1 MQALLGIDIGTTGV
15 KAALFAA
22 NDGHVLSS
30 AFVDYPLFHPQPG
43 WAEQNPEDWW
53 QATLAATRSC
63 LANGAQHGVTPADV
77 RGIGLS
83 GQMHGVVLLDETY
96 KVLRPCIIWAD
107 QRSEAQCRWMTE
119 KVGASRLIE
128 LVSNPALPGFSAPK
142 ALWVRDNEPEIFAQ
156 TRTLILP
163 KDYIRFSLT
172 GVLAMEISDAAGTCL
187 LDVKHGRWSSEV
199 LEAIGFDPSLLP
211 PVVAADVV
219 CGEIT
224 GEVEQFTGL
233 LAGTPV
239 AGGGADNACG
249 AVGNGVVHPG
259 LALVSIGT
267 SGVLLAHA
275 ATPQVDV
282 SGPIPRVHTFN
293 HAVPHAWYL
302 MGVTQSAGLSLLWVR
317 DNIGLPERAL
327 EHWTGLDAY
336 ELLIREAEG
345 VLPGSDGLLFLP
357 YLQGE
362 RTPHLDAYARG
373 GWIGL
378 TASHNRRH
386 LVRSVL
392 EGVAFSL
399 KDCFAIIQEQGLT
412 LEQVRAT
419 GVGAKSPL
427 WRQIIADVL
436 GVELVTT
443 NAQEGPAFGAALLAG
458 VASGV
463 YASVEQACDATVRVV
478 ERTEPRPDAEPIYAR
493 AYETYQALYPALKPI
508 ISRPVSTWRTFSEH
522 GHDMLCT

>member
-1 MQALLGIDIGTTGV
+1 MRTLLGIDVGTTGV
-15 KAALFAA
+15 KAVLFVAE
-22 NDGHVLSS
+22 NEVVLAD
-30 AFVDYPLFHPQPG
+30 AFVDYPLYHPHLG
-43 WAEQNPEDWW
+43 WAEQNPADWW
-53 QATLAATRSC
+53 QATLTAIRTCLVQGAAH
-63 LANGAQHGVTPADV
+63 GAQAADV

-142 ALWVRDNEPEIFAQ
+142 ALWVRDNEPEIFAR
-156 TRTLILP
+156 TRTIILP
-163 KDYIRFSLT
+163 KDYIRYRLT
-172 GVLAMEISDAAGTCL
+172 GVMAMEISDAAGTCL
-187 LDVKHGRWSSEV
+187 LNVKEGTWSREV
-199 LEAIGFDPSLLP
+199 LEAIGFDPALLP
-211 PVVAADVV
+211 PVVAADAVA
-219 CGEIT
+219 GT
-224 GEVEQFTGL
+224 TTAEVASQTGL
-233 LAGTPV
+233 PAGTPV

-249 AVGNGVVHPG
+249 AVGNGVVRPG

-302 MGVTQSAGLSLLWVR
+302 MGVTQSAGLSLRWVR

-327 EHWTGLDAY
+327 EHWTGIDAY

-345 VLPGSDGLLFLP
+345 VLPGCDDLFFLP

-362 RTPHLDAYARG
+362 RTPHLDPWARG

-378 TASHNRRH
+378 
-386 LVRSVL
+386 
-392 EGVAFSL
+392 
-399 KDCFAIIQEQGLT
+399 
-412 LEQVRAT
+412 
-419 GVGAKSPL
+419 
-427 WRQIIADVL
+427 
-436 GVELVTT
+436 
-443 NAQEGPAFGAALLAG
+443 
-458 VASGV
+458 
-463 YASVEQACDATVRVV
+463 
-478 ERTEPRPDAEPIYAR
+478 
-493 AYETYQALYPALKPI
+493 
-508 ISRPVSTWRTFSEH
+508 
-522 GHDMLCT
+522 

>member
-1 MQALLGIDIGTTGV
+1 MDALLGIDLGTTGV

-22 NDGHVLSS
+22 ADGRVLSW
-30 AFVDYPLFHPQPG
+30 AFIDYPLSHPHPG
-43 WAEQNPEDWW
+43 WAEQNPEEWW
-53 QATLAATRSC
+53 QATLTAIRLC
-63 LANGAQHGVTPADV
+63 LTNGVGEGVSPSNV
-77 RGIGLS
+77 RGVGLS
-83 GQMHGVVLLDETY
+83 GQMHGVVLLDAQSM
-96 KVLRPCIIWAD
+96 VLRPCIIWAD

-119 KVGASRLIE
+119 RVGAERLIDY
-128 LVSNPALPGFSAPK
+128 VSNPALPGFSAPK
-142 ALWVRDNEPEIFAQ
+142 ALWVRDNEPDIFARA
-156 TRTLILP
+156 RTLLLP
-163 KDYIRFSLT
+163 KDYIRFRLT
-172 GVLAMEISDAAGTCL
+172 GELAIEISDAAGTCL
-187 LDVKHGRWSSEV
+187 LDVKHGVWSREV
-199 LEAIGFDPSLLP
+199 LEAIEFDPALLP
-211 PVVAADVV
+211 PVVPAVAI
-219 CGEIT
+219 CGSTTEEI
-224 GEVEQFTGL
+224 EQLTGL

-249 AVGNGVVHPG
+249 AVGNGVVQPG

-267 SGVLLAHA
+267 SGVVLAY
-275 ATPQVDV
+275 TDSPQVDR

-293 HAVPHAWYL
+293 HAVPQAWYL
-302 MGVTQSAGLSLLWVR
+302 MGVTQGAGLSLRWVR

-336 ELLIREAEG
+336 ALLTKEAEG
-345 VLPGSDGLLFLP
+345 VPAGSDGLLFLP

-362 RTPHLDAYARG
+362 RTPRLDAYARG

-378 TASHNRRH
+378 TASHDRRH

-399 KDCFAIIQEQGLT
+399 KDCFTIIEEQGLT

-419 GVGAKSPL
+419 GGGAKSPL

-458 VASGV
+458 VASGI
-463 YASVEQACDATVRVV
+463 YSSVQQACEATIRIV
-478 ERTEPRPDAEPIYAR
+478 ERTLPQSDKSVAYAR
-493 AYETYQALYPALKPI
+493 AYEQFRALYPALKPI
-508 ISRPVSTWRTFSEH
+508 LSHP
-522 GHDMLCT
+522 L